1 MKKTKIIVLLF
12 VVALIAAFFIFGLGK
27 YFSLDYFKEQQGAI
41 AAYNQANPVQ
51 AALIF
56 LLAYVVVT
64 ALSLPGAA
72 IMTLVAGAIFGLVWG
87 VIIVSFASSI
97 GATLAFLVARF
108 LLRDSIQA
116 KFGDKLKAFNA
127 GVKKEGGFYL
137 FTLRLVPAFPFFM
150 INVVMG
156 LTSMKTWTFFWVSQV
171 GMLAGTIVFV
181 YAGQQLSGITSLKG
195 ILSPGL
201 IGAFILIGILPI
213 IAKKIVDGVR
223 SRKVYARWADKKPTH
238 FDRNVVVI
246 GGGSAG
252 LVTSYIAA
260 AVKAKVTLVE
270 RHQMGG
276 DCLNTGCVP
285 SKALIR
291 SAKLLNHI
299 SRSKE
304 FGIASATA
312 QWDFAEVMER
322 VQNVIHEIEPHDSIA
337 RYSSLGV
344 DCVKGSA
351 KIRSPWEVEIT
362 LDNGSK
368 QKLTTKNIVIAAGA
382 KPLIPP
388 IPGLQECKPLTSDNV
403 WNIRVLPKRLVVLG
417 GGPIGSELTQCFAR
431 FGSKVTQ
438 VEMLPRIMIREDAE
452 VSALVQKKFESEGV
466 DVLVN
471 HKAKQVLVEN
481 GEKFLIVESEGTEK
495 RIAFD
500 EILCA
505 VGRVANTMG
514 YGLEELGIPAKKVVE
529 TNEYLE
535 TIYPNIFACGDVAG
549 PYQFTHTAAH
559 MAWFASVN
567 ALFGKFKKFKVD
579 YSVVPWATFTDP
591 EVARVGINE
600 QEAIEQKIA
609 HDVHVYGIDELDRAI
624 ADGEAHGFVKVITP
638 KGSDKILG
646 ATIVGEHAGDLLVE
660 FVAAMKHGFGLEGIL
675 GTIHIYPTM
684 GEANKYAAGVYKRST
699 ATVGKLAVAKAMN
712 DWTRGEGS
720 LGTVLGKA
728 ISFVVSPDNT
738 PAYPKEASHH

>member
-1 MKKTKIIVLLF
+1 MKQTKILVLLF
-12 VVALIAAFFIFGLGK
+12 IVALIAAFFIFDLGK
-27 YFSLDYFKEQQGAI
+27 YFSLEYFKQQQGVI
-41 AAYNQANPVQ
+41 AAYYQANPLQ
-51 AALIF
+51 TGLLFFAAYI
-56 LLAYVVVT
+56 AVT

-72 IMTLVAGAIFGLVWG
+72 IMTLVAGAIFGLFWG
-87 VIIVSFASSI
+87 VIIASFASSI
-97 GATLAFLVARF
+97 GATLAFLTARF
-108 LLRDSIQA
+108 LLRDSIQT

-127 GVKKEGGFYL
+127 GVEKEGGFYL
-137 FTLRLVPAFPFFM
+137 FTLRLVPAFPFFV

-156 LTSMKTWTFFWVSQV
+156 LTTMKTLTFFWVSQV

-181 YAGQQLSGITSLKG
+181 YAGQQLAGITSLKG
-195 ILSPGL
+195 ILSPSL
-201 IGAFILIGILPI
+201 IGAFVLIGVLPI
-213 IAKKIVDGVR
+213 VAKKIIDGVR
-223 SRKVYARWADKKPTH
+223 SRKVYARWADKKPAH

-252 LVTSYIAA
+252 MVTSYIAA

-270 RHQMGG
+270 RHQLGG
-276 DCLNTGCVP
+276 DCLYTGCVP

-299 SRSKE
+299 SRAKE
-304 FGIASATA
+304 FGIGRASAE
-312 QWDFAEVMER
+312 WDFADVMER
-322 VQNVIHEIEPHDSIA
+322 VQKIITAIEPHDSVA
-337 RYSSLGV
+337 RYTGLGV

-351 KIRSPWEVEIT
+351 KILSPWEVEIS
-362 LDNGSK
+362 LENGNK

-382 KPLIPP
+382 RPFIPP
-388 IPGLQECKPLTSDNV
+388 IPGLQECKPLTSDNL
-403 WNIRVLPKRLVVLG
+403 WNIRKLPARLVVLG
-417 GGPIGSELTQCFAR
+417 GGPIGCELTQCFAR

-452 VSALVQKKFESEGV
+452 VSALVKKKFEAEGV
-466 DVLVN
+466 DVLVK
-471 HKAKQVLVEN
+471 HKAKEVIVEN
-481 GEKFLIVESEGTEK
+481 GEKFLVVESEGKEK

-505 VGRVANTMG
+505 VGRIANTTG

-549 PYQFTHTAAH
+549 PYQFTHTASH

-567 ALFGKFKKFKVD
+567 ALFGKFRKFKVD
-579 YSVVPWATFTDP
+579 YTVVPWATFTDP

-609 HDVHVYGIDELDRAI
+609 HDVHVYGIDDLDRAI

-675 GTIHIYPTM
+675 GTIHIYPTL

-699 ATVGKLAVAKAMN
+699 ATVGKLAVVKALN
-712 DWTRGEGS
+712 DWTRGDGS
-720 LGTVLGKA
+720 VFTVLGKV
-728 ISFVVSPDNT
+728 ISLVVSPDNT
-738 PAYPKEASHH
+738 PAYSKHVTPH